1 MAQIMKREKVFSAKP
16 FLESKPPTFIVKG
29 VEFLNCGCDL
39 RRNLVTVKNIKSG
52 EYKEIDFYNEF
63 QECDNS
69 VLLPLE
75 Q

>member
-39 RRNLVTVKNIKSG
+39 RTNLVTVKNIKSG
-52 EYKEIDFYNEF
+52 EYKEIDFYKLQKIIED
-63 QECDNS
+63 ET
-69 VLLPLE
+69 
-75 Q
+75 